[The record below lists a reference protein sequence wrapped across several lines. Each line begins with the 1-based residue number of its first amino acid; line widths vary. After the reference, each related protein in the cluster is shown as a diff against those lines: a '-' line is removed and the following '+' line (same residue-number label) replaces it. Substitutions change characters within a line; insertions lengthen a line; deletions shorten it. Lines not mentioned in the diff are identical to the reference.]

1 MSGTIDSSEDGYG
14 VCARAALYLFKR
26 TKTMQDNF
34 AFRLSV
40 LEIYNEML
48 IDLLVESPSQ
58 GPGPQIS
65 SVTKLNVIETERGV
79 VVPGLHI
86 MPIDSADEAI
96 NLFIE
101 AQSNRVVAEH
111 QLNRRSSR
119 SHVIYTYYITRTHIS
134 KAIANINTATSASG
148 AADDPVV
155 HQSKLH
161 IVDLAGSE
169 RTNKTGSIGNVQKE
183 ANYIN
188 KSLSYLEQVVI
199 ALGQTNRDHIP
210 FRQSKLTYMLK
221 DCLGGNCNT
230 YLIAC
235 IWPRRDHSWETL
247 STLRFAARMKMI
259 ETHPIRNR
267 LVAKEQAPSRVIQ
280 QQLEALKKELAIRDF
295 LGGKETVWLPELS
308 KAQKFLTCK
317 QCIEFAAS
325 PPSNSTNYSKSS
337 AAAADQSLS
346 TTADSMLHIN
356 SLSQANLLL
365 DIMKR
370 ALWEACNNNGE
381 MVITSLQNAFVAES
395 LVSASKISKLFGS
408 ELNSIITAAE
418 ILDKSNVEGDDGT
431 LSAADNSMDAVECHL
446 QSNAPSTGNERA
458 VTEEALLK
466 SREEYL
472 QIFTAGPGKE
482 LGDSFEEAKE
492 ALKSNKAR
500 QREIVNLLN
509 EQKALIDEYSN
520 YLSGL
525 SEGEIE
531 LPENGI
537 AQERL
542 DAAKKSYR
550 AAHHELQICKEQI
563 NEMQSLKKRAMSAM
577 LTAFNEYVNTL
588 SVSPNKN

>member
-1 MSGTIDSSEDGYG
+1 
-14 VCARAALYLFKR
+14 
-26 TKTMQDNF
+26 
-34 AFRLSV
+34 
-40 LEIYNEML
+40 
-48 IDLLVESPSQ
+48 
-58 GPGPQIS
+58 
-65 SVTKLNVIETERGV
+65 
-79 VVPGLHI
+79 
-86 MPIDSADEAI
+86 
-96 NLFIE
+96 
-101 AQSNRVVAEH
+101 
-111 QLNRRSSR
+111 
-119 SHVIYTYYITRTHIS
+119 
-134 KAIANINTATSASG
+134 
-148 AADDPVV
+148 
-155 HQSKLH
+155 
-161 IVDLAGSE
+161 
-169 RTNKTGSIGNVQKE
+169 
-183 ANYIN
+183 
-188 KSLSYLEQVVI
+188 
-199 ALGQTNRDHIP
+199 
-210 FRQSKLTYMLK
+210 
-221 DCLGGNCNT
+221 
-230 YLIAC
+230 
-235 IWPRRDHSWETL
+235 
-247 STLRFAARMKMI
+247 MKMI